1 MWCVQDDR
9 PRDPLDLHGAGAEQ
23 LHLPGDREPRGAR
36 RHRRARLLHRALQ
49 PHPGGAD
56 RADALSGALPGGG
69 LLLITHN
76 CFYMTLPVYIV
87 VVLKFWNTISSL
99 TYFFLYSK
107 SLYINIA
114 IRWLFNK
121 LPCFL

>member
-36 RHRRARLLHRALQ
+36 RHRRARVLHRALQ

-56 RADALSGALPGGG
+56 RADALPVALPGGG
-69 LLLITHN
+69 LLLTTHLTFSKWLYP
-76 CFYMTLPVYIV
+76 CTLRSFKNFEYNQLIN
-87 VVLKFWNTISSL
+87 LL
-99 TYFFLYSK
+99 FFLYSE
-107 SLYINIA
+107 SFYGNIA
-114 IRWLFNK
+114 IK
-121 LPCFL
+121 